1 MLLILDIP
9 VIETDDLLRKLFYNF
24 NARRSSIIFY
34 TDENLKNL
42 TIEFYIRFLNSHSE
56 YKLIMP
62 SISPK
67 SLNELYSLSQYV
79 TRSHILIQNL
89 NQMPKIKTINNLAK
103 QNNTVVIFFCWDENT
118 NYQLSKINAEW
129 YELQ

>member
-1 MLLILDIP
+1 MLILDIP
-9 VIETDDLLRKLFYNF
+9 VIESDDLLRKLFYNF

-67 SLNELYSLSQYV
+67 SLNELYILSQYV

-89 NQMPKIKTINNLAK
+89 KQMPKTKTINDLAK
-103 QNNTVVIFFCWDENT
+103 QNNTVVIFFCWNENT
-118 NYQLSKINAEW
+118 NYLLSKLNAEW